1 MEHPGSTPQSAA
13 IEDISTVNDE
23 SDQSPKDRIFDLRD
37 GDESITDILQRIE
50 RLNAIGIAL
59 SAERDVN
66 RLLEIILLGAKEL
79 TNADAGTM
87 YSVTER
93 KTLKFEILRTDS
105 LGIAMG
111 GTTGVTINF
120 PELPLYKD
128 GEPNLQMIA
137 AFAALTE
144 TTVNIPDAYEA
155 EGFDFSGTRAFD
167 QKTHYRSKSFLTV
180 PLKNHENQ
188 IIGVLQLINAKNTK
202 TKEIVTFSPQS
213 QNLAESL
220 ASQAAIALTNQKL
233 ISDLK
238 ALFESF
244 IQAIASAIDDKSPYT
259 GGHCHRVPVLA
270 EMLGHGVNDANTGA
284 FQDVRFTDDEM
295 YELKIASWLHD
306 CGKVVTP
313 TEVVDKATKLETIF
327 DRVNLLDSR
336 FEVLKR
342 DVEIGFLQQKIA
354 LLESG
359 AQARIPALEEEL
371 RQELLKIDADREFI
385 RETNIGGEFMSP
397 ERQDRIRAIAK
408 YRFIDSKGEE
418 RPLLTDNEIYNLNI
432 PRGTINPEE
441 REIINNHVAATIKML
456 DAIPF
461 PKHLKRVPEIAGG
474 HHEQMNGKGYPKG
487 LTGAQMSL
495 QARMVAIADVFEAL
509 TARDRPYKKGKTLS
523 ASLQILGFMMKDGHI
538 DPDLFKLFIDK
549 RIYLEY
555 AQEYLAPEQIDE
567 VILEKIP
574 GYVP

>member
-1 MEHPGSTPQSAA
+1 MDPQ
-13 IEDISTVNDE
+13 I
-23 SDQSPKDRIFDLRD
+23 
-37 GDESITDILQRIE
+37 SITAKDDDDVADHFLRHIE
-50 RLNAIGIAL
+50 RLNDIGIAL
-59 SAERDVN
+59 SSEPNLN
-66 RLLEIILLGAKEL
+66 RLLEIILMGAKEL

-93 KTLKFEILRTDS
+93 QTLKFEILRTDS

-111 GTTGVTINF
+111 GTTGIPINF

-128 GEPNLQMIA
+128 GVPNLQMIA
-137 AFAALTE
+137 AFSTLKQ

-167 QKTHYRSKSFLTV
+167 KRTHYRSKSFLTV
-180 PLKNHENQ
+180 PLKNHENE
-188 IIGVLQLINAKNTK
+188 IIGVLQLINAKDAK
-202 TKEIVTFSPQS
+202 TQEIITFSKEYQK
-213 QNLAESL
+213 LAESL

-270 EMLGHGVNDANTGA
+270 EMLGRAVSDSQEGA
-284 FQDVRFTDDEM
+284 LKDINFSDDEM

-313 TEVVDKATKLETIF
+313 TEVVDKGTKLESIF
-327 DRVNLLDSR
+327 DRIHLVDTR

-342 DVEIGFLQQKIA
+342 DLEISFLKKKMASLEAGEKLDFTSQEMALQQ
-354 LLESG
+354 
-359 AQARIPALEEEL
+359 EL
-371 RQELLKIDADREFI
+371 QQIDADRKFV
-385 RETNIGGEFMSP
+385 REANIGGEFMSSQY
-397 ERQDRIRAIAK
+397 QDRIHAIAK
-408 YRFIDSKGEE
+408 RRWIDSDGLEKTF
-418 RPLLTDNEIYNLNI
+418 LTDNEVYNLNI
-432 PRGTINPEE
+432 PKGTITPEE
-441 REIINNHVAATIKML
+441 REIINNHVVATIKML

-487 LTGAQMSL
+487 LTGEKMSI

-509 TARDRPYKKGKTLS
+509 TARDRPYKKGKPLS
-523 ASLQILGFMMKDGHI
+523 ASLQILGFMKKDGHI

-549 RIYLEY
+549 KIYLDY
-555 AQEYLAPEQIDE
+555 AQEYLAPEQIDP
-567 VILEKIP
+567 VYLEKIP
-574 GYVP
+574 GYTP

>member
-1 MEHPGSTPQSAA
+1 MTQPNAQTSA
-13 IEDISTVNDE
+13 S
-23 SDQSPKDRIFDLRD
+23 
-37 GDESITDILQRIE
+37 DILRRIE
-50 RLNAIGIAL
+50 RLNDIGIAL
-59 SAERDVN
+59 SSERNVN

-111 GTTGVTINF
+111 GSTGIPINF
-120 PELPLYKD
+120 PELPLYKN
-128 GEPNLQMIA
+128 GIPNLQMIA
-137 AFAALTE
+137 ACATLQD
-144 TTVNIPDAYEA
+144 TTINIPDAYEA

-180 PLKNHENQ
+180 PLKNHENE
-188 IIGVLQLINAKNTK
+188 IIGVLQLINAKDAESQTIVAFS
-202 TKEIVTFSPQS
+202 KEAQK
-213 QNLAESL
+213 LAESL

-233 ISDLK
+233 IADLK
-238 ALFESF
+238 ALFEAF
-244 IQAIASAIDDKSPYT
+244 IQAIATAIDDKSPYT

-270 EMLGHGVNDANTGA
+270 EMLGKAVSEIQEGPLKDISLSE
-284 FQDVRFTDDEM
+284 DEL

-313 TEVVDKATKLETIF
+313 TEIVDKGTKLETIF
-327 DRVNLLDSR
+327 DRIQLIDTR

-342 DVEIGFLQQKIA
+342 DLQLNCLQKKLAALQSGEPIDCATLDAELQQE
-354 LLESG
+354 L
-359 AQARIPALEEEL
+359 AR
-371 RQELLKIDADREFI
+371 IDADREFV
-385 RETNIGGEFMSP
+385 RETNIGGEFMSSQ
-397 ERQDRIRAIAK
+397 RQDRIRAIAK
-408 YRFIDSKGEE
+408 RRWVDANGQE
-418 RPLLTDNEIYNLNI
+418 RPFLSDNEVYNLNI
-432 PRGTINPEE
+432 PKGTINPEE
-441 REIINNHVAATIKML
+441 REIINNHVVATNKML

-474 HHEQMNGKGYPKG
+474 HHEQINGKGYPKR
-487 LTGAQMSL
+487 LTGDKMSI

-509 TARDRPYKKGKTLS
+509 TARDRPYKKGKPLS
-523 ASLQILGFMMKDGHI
+523 ASLQILGFMKKDGHI

-549 RIYLEY
+549 RIYYDY
-555 AQEYLAPEQIDE
+555 AQEYLAPEQIDT
-567 VILEKIP
+567 VSLDKIP

>member
-1 MEHPGSTPQSAA
+1 MILDVSNE
-13 IEDISTVNDE
+13 E
-23 SDQSPKDRIFDLRD
+23 SNQV
-37 GDESITDILQRIE
+37 TADILERIA
-50 RLNAIGIAL
+50 RLNDIGISL
-59 SAERDVN
+59 STERNVN
-66 RLLEIILLGAKEL
+66 RLMEIILLGAKEL

-87 YSVTER
+87 YSVTNNQ
-93 KTLKFEILRTDS
+93 TLKFEILRTDT

-111 GTTGVTINF
+111 GSTGIPINF

-128 GEPNLQMIA
+128 GQPNLQMIA
-137 AFAALTE
+137 AFAALKE

-180 PLKNHENQ
+180 PLKNHENE
-188 IIGVLQLINAKNTK
+188 IIGVLQLINAKNSRTG
-202 TKEIVTFSPQS
+202 EIVSFSAEYQK
-213 QNLAESL
+213 LAESL

-244 IQAIASAIDDKSPYT
+244 IQSIASAIDDKSPYT

-270 EMLGHGVNDANTGA
+270 EMLARAVTESQSGPFKDISLTE
-284 FQDVRFTDDEM
+284 DEM

-313 TEVVDKATKLETIF
+313 TEVVDKGTKLETLF
-327 DRVNLLDSR
+327 DRYHLVDTR
-336 FEVLKR
+336 FEVIKR
-342 DVEIGFLQQKIA
+342 DLEIAYLKKKLAALQTN
-354 LLESG
+354 ESDEF
-359 AQARIPALEEEL
+359 ATWEEEFQ
-371 RQELLKIDADREFI
+371 QELALINADREFVK
-385 RETNIGGEFMSP
+385 ETNIGGEFMSQQ
-397 ERQDRIRAIAK
+397 RQDRIRAIAK
-408 YRFIDSKGEE
+408 YRWIDAAGLE
-418 RPLLTDNEIYNLNI
+418 RPLFSDNEVYNLNI
-432 PRGTINPEE
+432 PKGTITPEE
-441 REIINNHVAATIKML
+441 REIINYHVAATIKML
-456 DAIPF
+456 EAIPF
-461 PKHLKRVPEIAGG
+461 PKHLNRVPEIAGG
-474 HHEQMNGKGYPKG
+474 HHEQVNGKGYPKG
-487 LTGAQMSL
+487 LTKDEMSL

-549 RIYLEY
+549 GIYLDY
-555 AQEYLAPEQIDE
+555 AQEYLSPEQID
-567 VILEKIP
+567 VVNLEKIP

>member
-1 MEHPGSTPQSAA
+1 M
-13 IEDISTVNDE
+13 
-23 SDQSPKDRIFDLRD
+23 DQQPPPVTIPVS
-37 GDESITDILQRIE
+37 GTDIVRRIE
-50 RLNAIGIAL
+50 RLNDIGIAL
-59 SAERDVN
+59 SAERNVN

-87 YSVTER
+87 YSVTDHH
-93 KTLKFEILRTDS
+93 TLKFEILRTDS

-111 GTTGVTINF
+111 GTTGIPINF
-120 PELPLYKD
+120 PELPLYKN
-128 GEPNLQMIA
+128 GQPNLQMIA
-137 AFAALTE
+137 AFSALQR

-167 QKTHYRSKSFLTV
+167 QRTHYRSKSFLTV
-180 PLKNHENQ
+180 PLKNHENE
-188 IIGVLQLINAKNTK
+188 IIGVLQLINAKDANTQ
-202 TKEIVTFSPQS
+202 EIVAFSEEYQK
-213 QNLAESL
+213 LAESL

-270 EMLGHGVNDANTGA
+270 EMLGQAVNDCEEGPIKEL
-284 FQDVRFTDDEM
+284 RFSDEQM
-295 YELKIASWLHD
+295 YELKIAAWLHD

-313 TEVVDKATKLETIF
+313 TEVVDKGTKLETIF
-327 DRVNLLDSR
+327 DRIHLIDTR

-342 DVEIGFLQQKIA
+342 DVEIAFLKEKLAA
-354 LLESG
+354 LQNRVPPEII
-359 AQARIPALEEEL
+359 RVMEEEFHA
-371 RQELLKIDADREFI
+371 ELTRIDADREFL

-397 ERQDRIRAIAK
+397 QRQDRVRAIARR
-408 YRFIDSKGEE
+408 RFVDANGQE
-418 RPLLTDNEIYNLNI
+418 RPFLSDNEVYNLNI
-432 PRGTINPEE
+432 PKGTITPEE
-441 REIINNHVAATIKML
+441 RQIINNHVSATIKML

-461 PKHLKRVPEIAGG
+461 PKHLKQVPEIAGG
-474 HHEQMNGKGYPKG
+474 HHEQINGQGYPKG
-487 LTGAQMSL
+487 LTGDQMSI

-523 ASLQILGFMMKDGHI
+523 SSLQILGFMKKDGHI

-549 RIYLEY
+549 KVYLEY
-555 AQEYLAPEQIDE
+555 AQEYLSPEQIDE
-567 VILEKIP
+567 VNPEKIP

>member
-1 MEHPGSTPQSAA
+1 MLQQPVQTTDEDPG
-13 IEDISTVNDE
+13 
-23 SDQSPKDRIFDLRD
+23 
-37 GDESITDILQRIE
+37 TDIVQRIE
-50 RLNAIGIAL
+50 RLNDIGIAL
-59 SAERDVN
+59 SAERNVN

-87 YSVTER
+87 YSVTDR
-93 KTLKFEILRTDS
+93 QTLKFEILRTDS

-111 GTTGVTINF
+111 GTTGVPINF
-120 PELPLYKD
+120 PELPLYKN

-137 AFAALTE
+137 AFSALKH

-167 QKTHYRSKSFLTV
+167 QRTQYRSKSFLTV
-180 PLKNHENQ
+180 PLKNHENE
-188 IIGVLQLINAKNTK
+188 IIGVLQLINAKDTR
-202 TKEIVTFSPQS
+202 TQEIVSFSREFQK
-213 QNLAESL
+213 LAESL

-233 ISDLK
+233 IADLK

-244 IQAIASAIDDKSPYT
+244 IQAIATAIDDKSPYT

-270 EMLGHGVNDANTGA
+270 EMLGRAANDCEDGPIQNL
-284 FQDVRFTDDEM
+284 RFSDEEM

-313 TEVVDKATKLETIF
+313 AEVVDKGTKLETIF
-327 DRVNLLDSR
+327 DRVHLVDTR

-342 DVEIGFLQQKIA
+342 DVELAFLKEKIA
-354 LLESG
+354 AMEKG
-359 AQARIPALEEEL
+359 VPADQIRLMEEEM
-371 RQELLKIDADREFI
+371 RQELTSLDADREFI
-385 RETNIGGEFMSP
+385 RETNIGGEFMSQQ
-397 ERQDRIRAIAK
+397 RQDRIRAIGKRRWVDTAG
-408 YRFIDSKGEE
+408 RE
-418 RPLLTDNEIYNLNI
+418 RAFLSDNEVYNLNI
-432 PRGTINPEE
+432 PKGTITPEE
-441 REIINNHVAATIKML
+441 REIINYHVSATIRML

-461 PKHLKRVPEIAGG
+461 PRHLKRVPEIAGG

-487 LTGAQMSL
+487 LTGDQMSV

-549 RIYLEY
+549 KIYLDY

-567 VILEKIP
+567 VVLEKIP
-574 GYVP
+574 GYKP

>member
-1 MEHPGSTPQSAA
+1 M
-13 IEDISTVNDE
+13 NDE
-23 SDQSPKDRIFDLRD
+23 SDKDRQKDRILDLRD

-93 KTLKFEILRTDS
+93 NTLKFEILRTDS

-111 GTTGVTINF
+111 GTTGITINF
-120 PELPLYKD
+120 PELPLYKND
-128 GEPNLQMIA
+128 APNLQMIA

-188 IIGVLQLINAKNTK
+188 IIGVLQLINAKNAK
-202 TKEIVTFSPQS
+202 TKEIVPFSPQS

-270 EMLGHGVNDANTGA
+270 EMLGNGVNEANTGA
-284 FQDVRFTDDEM
+284 LKDVHFTDDEM

-313 TEVVDKATKLETIF
+313 TEVVDKATKLESIF
-327 DRVNLLDSR
+327 DRLNLLDTR

-342 DVEIGFLQQKIA
+342 DVELRFLQQKFA

-359 AQARIPALEEEL
+359 AQERIPALEEEF
-371 RQELLKIDADREFI
+371 RQEIIKINADREFI

-397 ERQDRIRAIAK
+397 ERQDRILAIAK
-408 YRFIDSKGEE
+408 YRFIDSTGQEC
-418 RPLLTDNEIYNLNI
+418 PLLTDNEIYNLNI

-441 REIINNHVAATIKML
+441 RAIINYHVSATIKML

-487 LTGAQMSL
+487 LTGDQMSL

-538 DPDLFKLFIDK
+538 DPDLFKLFIDR

>member
-1 MEHPGSTPQSAA
+1 MDQQPTPTAGH
-13 IEDISTVNDE
+13 DT
-23 SDQSPKDRIFDLRD
+23 
-37 GDESITDILQRIE
+37 GTDILRRIE
-50 RLNAIGIAL
+50 RLNDIGIAL
-59 SAERDVN
+59 SAERNVN

-87 YSVTER
+87 YSVTDR
-93 KTLKFEILRTDS
+93 QTLKFEILRTDS

-111 GTTGVTINF
+111 GTTGIPINF
-120 PELPLYKD
+120 PELPLYKNN
-128 GEPNLQMIA
+128 EPNLQMIA
-137 AFAALTE
+137 AFSALKQ

-167 QKTHYRSKSFLTV
+167 QRTHYRSKSFLTV
-180 PLKNHENQ
+180 PLKNHENE
-188 IIGVLQLINAKNTK
+188 IIGVLQLINAKDARTD
-202 TKEIVTFSPQS
+202 EIVAFSAGS
-213 QNLAESL
+213 QKLAESL

-244 IQAIASAIDDKSPYT
+244 IQSIASAIDDKSPYT

-270 EMLGHGVNDANTGA
+270 EMLGRAANECDDGPIDAI
-284 FQDVRFTDDEM
+284 RFSDEQM

-313 TEVVDKATKLETIF
+313 AEVVDKATKLETIF
-327 DRVNLLDSR
+327 DRIHLVDTR

-342 DVEIGFLQQKIA
+342 DEEIAFLKQKIA
-354 LLESG
+354 
-359 AQARIPALEEEL
+359 ALEQGAAPETIHSLEEAYHD
-371 RQELLKIDADREFI
+371 ELKRLHADREFI

-397 ERQDRIRAIAK
+397 QRQDRIRAIAK
-408 YRFIDSKGEE
+408 RRWIDASGQE
-418 RPLLTDNEIYNLNI
+418 RPFLSDNEVYNLNI
-432 PRGTINPEE
+432 PKGTITPEE
-441 REIINNHVAATIKML
+441 REIINYHVSATIKML

-461 PKHLKRVPEIAGG
+461 PRHLKRVPEIAGG

-487 LTGAQMSL
+487 LTGDQMSI

-523 ASLQILGFMMKDGHI
+523 SSLQILGFMKKDGHI

-549 RIYLEY
+549 KVYLEY
-555 AQEYLAPEQIDE
+555 AQEYLSPEQIDE
-567 VILEKIP
+567 VDPEKIP
-574 GYVP
+574 GYVA

>member
-1 MEHPGSTPQSAA
+1 M
-13 IEDISTVNDE
+13 
-23 SDQSPKDRIFDLRD
+23 DQQPSQVAKDDA
-37 GDESITDILQRIE
+37 GTDILRRIE
-50 RLNAIGIAL
+50 RLNDIGIAL
-59 SAERDVN
+59 SAERNVN

-93 KTLKFEILRTDS
+93 HTLKFEILRTDS

-111 GTTGVTINF
+111 GTTGVPINF

-128 GEPNLQMIA
+128 GVPNLQMIA
-137 AFAALTE
+137 AFSALKQ

-167 QKTHYRSKSFLTV
+167 QRTHYRSKSFLTV
-180 PLKNHENQ
+180 PLKNHENE
-188 IIGVLQLINAKNTK
+188 IIGVLQLINAKDAHTQ
-202 TKEIVTFSPQS
+202 EIVSFSEQY
-213 QNLAESL
+213 QKLAESL

-270 EMLGHGVNDANTGA
+270 EMLGKAVSDCDAGPMKD
-284 FQDVRFTDDEM
+284 FHLSDEEM
-295 YELKIASWLHD
+295 YELKIAAWLHD

-313 TEVVDKATKLETIF
+313 TEVVDKGTKLETIF
-327 DRVNLLDSR
+327 DRVHLIDTR

-342 DVEIGFLQQKIA
+342 DMEITFLKQKMAALEGGAPPADLATLEAEFLQ
-354 LLESG
+354 
-359 AQARIPALEEEL
+359 EL
-371 RQELLKIDADREFI
+371 TRIDADREFVQ
-385 RETNIGGEFMSP
+385 ETNIGGEFMSP
-397 ERQDRIRAIAK
+397 QRQDRIRAIAK
-408 YRFIDSKGEE
+408 RRWIDTHGVE
-418 RPLLTDNEIYNLNI
+418 RPFLTDNEVYNLNI
-432 PRGTINPEE
+432 PKGTITPEE
-441 REIINNHVAATIKML
+441 REIINNHVSATIKML

-487 LTGAQMSL
+487 LTGDQMSL

-509 TARDRPYKKGKTLS
+509 TARDRPYKKGKPLS

-538 DPDLFKLFIDK
+538 DPDIFKLFIDK
-549 RIYLEY
+549 KIYLDY
-555 AQEYLAPEQIDE
+555 AQEYLAPEQIDQ
-567 VILEKIP
+567 VNLEKIP

>member
-1 MEHPGSTPQSAA
+1 M
-13 IEDISTVNDE
+13 
-23 SDQSPKDRIFDLRD
+23 
-37 GDESITDILQRIE
+37 LQRIE

-93 KTLKFEILRTDS
+93 NTLKFEILRTDS

-111 GTTGVTINF
+111 GTTGITINF
-120 PELPLYKD
+120 PELPLYKND
-128 GEPNLQMIA
+128 APNLQMIA

-188 IIGVLQLINAKNTK
+188 IIGVLQLINAKNAK
-202 TKEIVTFSPQS
+202 TKEIVPFSPQS

-270 EMLGHGVNDANTGA
+270 EMLGNGVNEANTGA
-284 FQDVRFTDDEM
+284 LKDVHFTDDEM

-313 TEVVDKATKLETIF
+313 TEVVDKATKLESIF
-327 DRVNLLDSR
+327 DRLNLLDTR

-342 DVEIGFLQQKIA
+342 DVELRFLQQKFA

-359 AQARIPALEEEL
+359 AQERIPALEEEF
-371 RQELLKIDADREFI
+371 RQEIIKINADREFI

-397 ERQDRIRAIAK
+397 ERQDRILAIAK
-408 YRFIDSKGEE
+408 YRFIDSTGQEC
-418 RPLLTDNEIYNLNI
+418 PLLTDNEIYNLNI

-441 REIINNHVAATIKML
+441 RAIINYHVSATIKML

-487 LTGAQMSL
+487 LTGDQMSL

-538 DPDLFKLFIDK
+538 DPDLFKLFIDR

>member
-1 MEHPGSTPQSAA
+1 MDQQPSQAA
-13 IEDISTVNDE
+13 
-23 SDQSPKDRIFDLRD
+23 KDDA
-37 GDESITDILQRIE
+37 GTDILRRIE
-50 RLNAIGIAL
+50 RLNDIGIAL
-59 SAERDVN
+59 SAERNVN

-87 YSVTER
+87 YSVTENY
-93 KTLKFEILRTDS
+93 TLKFEILRTDS

-111 GTTGVTINF
+111 GTTGIPINF

-128 GEPNLQMIA
+128 GVPNLQMIA
-137 AFAALTE
+137 AFSALKQ

-167 QKTHYRSKSFLTV
+167 QRTHYRSKSFLTV
-180 PLKNHENQ
+180 PLKNHENE
-188 IIGVLQLINAKNTK
+188 IIGVLQLINARDTH
-202 TKEIVTFSPQS
+202 TQEIVSFSEEYQK
-213 QNLAESL
+213 LAESL

-270 EMLGHGVNDANTGA
+270 EMLGKAVSECDEGA
-284 FQDVRFTDDEM
+284 MKDFNLSDEQM

-313 TEVVDKATKLETIF
+313 TEVVDKGTKLETIF
-327 DRVNLLDSR
+327 DRVHLIDTR

-342 DVEIGFLQQKIA
+342 DMEIDLLKQKITA
-354 LLESG
+354 LEAGIPLESL
-359 AQARIPALEEEL
+359 AALEADYHLEIS
-371 RQELLKIDADREFI
+371 RIDADREFVQ
-385 RETNIGGEFMSP
+385 ETNIGGEFMSP
-397 ERQDRIRAIAK
+397 QRQDRIRAIAK
-408 YRFIDSKGEE
+408 RRWIDTHGVE
-418 RPLLTDNEIYNLNI
+418 RPFLTDNEVYNLNI
-432 PRGTINPEE
+432 PKGTITPEE
-441 REIINNHVAATIKML
+441 REIINNHVSATIKML

-487 LTGAQMSL
+487 LTGDQMSM

-509 TARDRPYKKGKTLS
+509 TARDRPYKKGKPLS

-549 RIYLEY
+549 KIYLDY
-555 AQEYLAPEQIDE
+555 AQEYLAPEQIDQ
-567 VILEKIP
+567 VNLEKIP